1 MYTRNILVLGAIN
14 AGGMRPLYLMLL
26 LVAVLLLLTGCCV
39 ALVTLRNQRKGQLG
53 LGTPELVENEQI

>member
-26 LVAVLLLLTGCCV
+26 LVAVVLLLTGCCV